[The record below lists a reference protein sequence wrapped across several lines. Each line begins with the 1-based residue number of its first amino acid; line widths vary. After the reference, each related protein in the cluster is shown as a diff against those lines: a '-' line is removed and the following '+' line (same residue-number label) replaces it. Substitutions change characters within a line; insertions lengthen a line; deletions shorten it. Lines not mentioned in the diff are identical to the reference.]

1 MSNRIVKQAG
11 LLQAEIDRL
20 RAALMA
26 WENREGS
33 CCPEGVP
40 FERVIEKLKAELEA
54 AQETITALNKRVKE
68 EEARANGI
76 GNRIAKEKAEADC
89 KRIRLERDR
98 LRGELGA
105 VTELLNAELINAQHC
120 ETLKAENAQLA
131 ASLVRIVRFPIH
143 SEPTGGAYAM
153 QDIARAALSNVCPE
167 CGGTGGVDSGGS
179 TPWGAPIN
187 LPCPSCEAT
196 RKENSIALRELLLPA
211 IDLLQLAI
219 SRACWPHEEIV
230 HKELSRLRSLCGEE
244 AQV

>member
-40 FERVIEKLKAELEA
+40 FEKVIEKLRAELEA
-54 AQETITALNKRVKE
+54 AKTKLAHETASYDAE
-68 EEARANGI
+68 FERANALQADWFKALEE
-76 GNRIAKEKAEADC
+76 REAAK
-89 KRIRLERDR
+89 R
-98 LRGELGA
+98 
-105 VTELLNAELINAQHC
+105 
-120 ETLKAENAQLA
+120 ENAQLA

-211 IDLLQLAI
+211 INLLQLAI
-219 SRACWPHEEIV
+219 SRTCWPHEEIV